1 MTRPR
6 AGDFNPGAVRHLSR
20 LAGASLAATT
30 VALALAAA
38 GCGGSESPSGSIRLL
53 VFGDPPE
60 INAYKTMIEAFSE
73 QEPDIDVQLIEASD
87 RDDLIARLSTSLA
100 GGSPPDLFLMNYRFY
115 GQYAARDVLEPL
127 EGYVEDSDE
136 FSAEDFYPE
145 SLDAFR
151 WNGTITCLP
160 QNISSL
166 VVYYNRDL
174 FERFGVP
181 EPTDDMSWSQF
192 VYRAQQM
199 TRDAQ
204 GAVVRGADPDLPQAN
219 TAPAAIYGLGVEPT
233 IIRFA
238 PFVWSNRGELVDDD
252 EHPTRFTLD
261 TEASKSAL
269 QQFFEL
275 RTVHGVVPPDVE
287 VEAEDDETRFLNG
300 RMAMF
305 LESRRLV
312 PALREAAEFD
322 WDVAALPTLQDEASI
337 LHSDAYCMTKAS
349 KEKDAAWR
357 FVEYRPWPR
366 GGDRDRGDGT
376 YGSVSA
382 GGGRVRRV
390 PRPVAEACE
399 LPRLA
404 RRDPD
409 HPARSHGLHLAG
421 DRGCR
426 RADHRER
433 DVPRPAGRRGRRGGR
448 RGHPTPLR
456 PGRSRLE
463 PGP

>member
-1 MTRPR
+1 
-6 AGDFNPGAVRHLSR
+6 
-20 LAGASLAATT
+20 
-30 VALALAAA
+30 
-38 GCGGSESPSGSIRLL
+38 
-53 VFGDPPE
+53 
-60 INAYKTMIEAFSE
+60 
-73 QEPDIDVQLIEASD
+73 
-87 RDDLIARLSTSLA
+87 
-100 GGSPPDLFLMNYRFY
+100 MNYRFY

-357 FVEYRPWPR
+357 FVEYALGPE
-366 GGDRDRGDGT
+366 GAT
-376 YGSVSA
+376 VIA
-382 GGGRVRRV
+382 ETGRTV
-390 PRPVAEACE
+390 PSLREVAESDAFLDPSQKPANSRVWLDAIPTIQHVPTVSTWPE
-399 LPRLA
+399 IEDAAEPIIENGMYRAQPVDEVVEEVDEATRPLFA
-404 RRDPD
+404 R
-409 HPARSHGLHLAG
+409 AEAG
-421 DRGCR
+421 
-426 RADHRER
+426 
-433 DVPRPAGRRGRRGGR
+433 
-448 RGHPTPLR
+448 
-456 PGRSRLE
+456 
-463 PGP
+463 